1 MNHLSIILLLA
12 GFLQGCGATYT
23 KFDAPTSDKVSAV
36 DAECPNGI
44 KYKTGRCRSGSLQDA
59 SMVRFDVEWDS
70 VLLSLNVLGVN
81 HGLSRRQQSYS
92 CRQSRR

>member
-23 KFDAPTSDKVSAV
+23 KFDAPTSDQVSTV

-44 KYKTGRCRSGSLQDA
+44 NYKTGRCR
-59 SMVRFDVEWDS
+59 
-70 VLLSLNVLGVN
+70 
-81 HGLSRRQQSYS
+81 
-92 CRQSRR
+92 